1 MCRDIFLLSLR
12 MMLYQ
17 DQPGDAVAKSALQH
31 GIYTF

>member
-12 MMLYQ
+12 MMLCQ
-17 DQPGDAVAKSALQH
+17 DQPGDAVAKSTLQH